1 MVVTNGTT
9 TVEQSL
15 HAMKRIHGRDGLKGA
30 APTTGGTTNGTTGA
44 ASGTTTVGTTSGP
57 AATGTTAT
65 TAAGT
70 TGATTGGRNTTSL
83 QHANADNGES

>member
-9 TVEQSL
+9 TVEQSP
-15 HAMKRIHGRDGLKGA
+15 HVMKRIHGRDGLKGA
-30 APTTGGTTNGTTGA
+30 ALTTVGTANGTTGT

-57 AATGTTAT
+57 TAT

-70 TGATTGGRNTTSL
+70 TGATTNGRNTTSL
-83 QHANADNGES
+83 QHANADNDES